1 MKKIIIGMGGGY
13 DIVVAAMLREKL
25 LRTHLEDE
33 IDIGGML
40 NPKFIHFFDKAGVGY
55 QEENAVNQVSKKT
68 IKYRRNGL
76 NTRYSYYFNNDK
88 SIHFVD
94 SKLSKEINGKIFDFS
109 IYQENKEDI
118 ELFLKDNYDL
128 IIFCDVGG
136 DILFFGEKDKMVKT
150 PIMDAYSIRL
160 AHDLYEIY
168 HKDVKVL
175 LLGIGLDGE
184 LPYENIKDNITL
196 IKQKKGMDLY
206 CHIDAIDIEWLRQVY
221 NKVRYEDKGKTNQL
235 LIDIGMNQVDVS
247 PLAKKREISKYKEWF
262 HRIYN
267 VDVEI
272 LYDLNPIAKGRTY
285 DEMKL
290 ITAEKGVLMDRYN

>member
-40 NPKFIHFFDKAGVGY
+40 NPKFIHFFDKAGVGF
-55 QEENAVNQVSKKT
+55 QEENAVNQVGKKT
-68 IKYRRNGL
+68 IKYRRNGI
-76 NTRYSYYFNNDK
+76 NTQYSYYLKNDK

-94 SKLSKEINGKIFDFS
+94 GKLSEEINGKIFDFS
-109 IYQENKEDI
+109 IYLENKDDI
-118 ELFLKDNYDL
+118 ERFLKDNYDR

-150 PIMDAYSIRL
+150 PIMDAYSIRI

-184 LPYENIKDNITL
+184 LPYENIKDNISL
-196 IKQKKGMDLY
+196 MEKNNGMDLY
-206 CHIDAIDIEWLRQVY
+206 CQIDAIDIEWLRQIY
-221 NKVRYEDKGKTNQL
+221 NKVKYEDKGKTNQL

-262 HRIYN
+262 HCIYN

-272 LYDLNPIAKGRTY
+272 LYDLNPIAKGKTY
-285 DEMKL
+285 GEMKL
-290 ITAEKGVLMDRYN
+290 ITAEKGVLMDRYY